1 MRGRAQFHPGA
12 GKIINGP
19 IYRLVISQ
27 LSLKSL
33 HWILLSSE
41 SHEVNPYFEI
51 MTVNLKEALSII
63 HGKQLFDVEFV
74 TADKRR
80 QTGGEFKTL
89 TGCRINKKE
98 QMKPGP
104 GSKARNHYR
113 HATRTIIP
121 AQGHPVD
128 VHIFL
133 ITKINGKEVSLY

>member
-1 MRGRAQFHPGA
+1 M
-12 GKIINGP
+12 
-19 IYRLVISQ
+19 S
-27 LSLKSL
+27 SKSV
-33 HWILLSSE
+33 HWIFLSSE
-41 SHEVNPYFEI
+41 SHESPLYFEI
-51 MTVNLKEALSII
+51 MIVNLKEALSII
-63 HGKQLFDVEFV
+63 HGNQPFDVEFV

-98 QMKPGP
+98 QMTSGT
-104 GSKARNHYR
+104 GSKARNHYL